1 MEPLVG
7 HCDPRRPP
15 GSCSPPVTSAPALGA
30 ARNCW
35 SRRTVV
41 HRPCKPR
48 ASTLATPRGG
58 NIGVAWG
65 TGSWNHLDLPEE
77 PSASGS
83 TWRPLCRAPSRSCE
97 SLLCGE
103 GSGREA
109 GQGDRRRGAGIV
121 RGSADCGVGDSET
134 GVFGGRGGRGG
145 GSGDSGRDSGGG
157 ERVISHRSGGGGD
170 AEEESVRSSTAV
182 RSSLV
187 SWLVQ
192 EIPLE
197 PNPGDPSA
205 PSTKQG
211 SPYNSNL
218 TTAPPIPDMHL
229 PLSRASSTSSS
240 SSSDDD
246 DDDYTG
252 IPVVAERPASAS
264 GPRVGGKRAAL
275 GRLVN
280 GVLGALV
287 SPERLL
293 RHRVR
298 VLMRDPATRLG
309 ELACCFR
316 ARVGQEVA
324 AVEATRA
331 AATPSRASEDEQRGE
346 ERGDEGDGEVEA
358 AEEKEGETSPTFLQ
372 ELGAALADI
381 REEMSASRELEFGVL
396 QLLPEESRESAL
408 ESCLAA
414 CLLRPLHGAI
424 VACLEARRGLDGSAS
439 RLARGLRAAR
449 GGPCPCM
456 WCGGERPLPPPS
468 VEGVRRTLAAM
479 GRAYAPYGKVARL
492 LAACRLVYDAMGTA
506 TSRGEALGADDFV
519 PALVHV
525 VSRVEL
531 PSLIVHVLYAMEM
544 MNPLALHGE
553 GGYYLTTL
561 YGVLFMLEREQS
573 GGRCERRGLSRRA
586 QRSLH
591 SWERRRTAR
600 LVRR

>member
-1 MEPLVG
+1 M
-7 HCDPRRPP
+7 
-15 GSCSPPVTSAPALGA
+15 
-30 ARNCW
+30 
-35 SRRTVV
+35 
-41 HRPCKPR
+41 
-48 ASTLATPRGG
+48 
-58 NIGVAWG
+58 
-65 TGSWNHLDLPEE
+65 HLL
-77 PSASGS
+77 
-83 TWRPLCRAPSRSCE
+83 
-97 SLLCGE
+97 
-103 GSGREA
+103 
-109 GQGDRRRGAGIV
+109 
-121 RGSADCGVGDSET
+121 
-134 GVFGGRGGRGG
+134 
-145 GSGDSGRDSGGG
+145 
-157 ERVISHRSGGGGD
+157 
-170 AEEESVRSSTAV
+170 
-182 RSSLV
+182 
-187 SWLVQ
+187 
-192 EIPLE
+192 
-197 PNPGDPSA
+197 
-205 PSTKQG
+205 
-211 SPYNSNL
+211 
-218 TTAPPIPDMHL
+218 HL

-246 DDDYTG
+246 DDYSGT
-252 IPVVAERPASAS
+252 PAVAERPASAS

-293 RHRVR
+293 HHRVR

-309 ELACCFR
+309 ELACRFR

-324 AVEATRA
+324 AVEATKA

-358 AEEKEGETSPTFLQ
+358 AEEEETSTTFLQ

-381 REEMSASRELEFGVL
+381 REEMSASQELESGVL
-396 QLLPEESRESAL
+396 QLLPEESRESVL

-456 WCGGERPLPPPS
+456 WCGGERPLAPPS

-479 GRAYAPYGKVARL
+479 GQAYAPHGKVARL

-506 TSRGEALGADDFV
+506 TR
-519 PALVHV
+519 
-525 VSRVEL
+525 
-531 PSLIVHVLYAMEM
+531 
-544 MNPLALHGE
+544 
-553 GGYYLTTL
+553 GYYLTTI
-561 YGVLFMLEREQS
+561 YGVLFMLEREPS

-600 LVRR
+600 LARR